1 MHDGGRF
8 GNKLQH
14 VTRHLVFH
22 CKKTVIRFGQRRLK
36 KWTKFPIERARTA
49 LQIAEEASAIPSFE
63 LQSIGYLAADHEI
76 LSHALSSVAPL
87 SPPQLSLHKSPSAST
102 TEQQPKTRLTD
113 LPEQCIFQIVHYLD
127 VHQYEAR
134 GFEIFV
140 QSGCMG
146 SVTVVAKYV
155 KLEQLYKRGQLIPT
169 DLTFGGGEFT
179 RGKSYAGVD
188 LRCFTEA
195 AFIRYISQFSPTLNS
210 VHLQTTSASP
220 PRLLALLANVREFGY
235 VYERPALKYYF
246 DDFKKIV
253 EGWRHDSLSHA
264 TILYIRRP
272 TDLPQRYLELSPSRV
287 LFAADG
293 TLQQLVFA
301 HQSLLGE
308 EFTVYF

>member
-179 RGKSYAGVD
+179 RV
-188 LRCFTEA
+188 FTYPQLGTSA
-195 AFIRYISQFSPTLNS
+195 DHQM
-210 VHLQTTSASP
+210 SASP